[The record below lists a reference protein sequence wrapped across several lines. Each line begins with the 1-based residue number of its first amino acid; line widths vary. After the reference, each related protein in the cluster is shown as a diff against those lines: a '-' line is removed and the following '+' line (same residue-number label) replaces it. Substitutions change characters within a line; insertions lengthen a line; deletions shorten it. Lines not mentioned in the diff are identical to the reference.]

1 MSFVGHIFR
10 SNDIGKDLLMG
21 TVYGNRGRDNK
32 TRYSD
37 NIKEI
42 GGGRSFV
49 ALGSMGLIDAVALGL
64 CKKPKKPKKTAM
76 NGGKKKTMPSKRKT
90 KPAESSNDEDY
101 YSGISITKVEK
112 SPLKM
117 KDVILHYTGNS
128 GKWQLF
134 VLLCPTVGMFIGAFH
149 NIGISVLAP
158 YSDVDYWC
166 ARPSN
171 LKDKITPEEWKNMSI
186 PYVNRKDGK
195 IFDKCKRYDS
205 NINSIEDLKTS
216 AAMSNRTT
224 LPCDDWEFDRSV
236 YKHTIIDKW
245 LLVCDRDILIS
256 ISTSIYMAG
265 LTIGVFLFGHI
276 SDTLGRKRTIMI
288 CVLLAAV
295 ASVSIA
301 FSTYFALFILLRA
314 ILGGA
319 LYGGITTAFCLL
331 MEVSSNKARAVLG
344 AAFHLGFCVGMMI
357 LPWIAYA
364 IKDWFYIQIVLSI
377 PFVVLFM
384 FACFLPESPKW
395 LIIKNRYKEAVEVI
409 KAGARMNG
417 RNIPDD
423 AKIEE
428 NLRKDQNKKL
438 EAGESMTGTLF
449 DLYRTP
455 NLRKKTIIIYIQW
468 YRNCIFKGLSQISNN
483 YLTNLTNLTNFVFFR
498 FVCSFVY
505 HALSLNTGS
514 LGGNSFVNMFLSG
527 AVEFPACIVSVYI
540 LLKFGRR
547 IPMSVA
553 QIISGVG
560 CLLVI
565 VVPEG
570 MNWLT
575 VTFAMIGKFGTT
587 LGFTIVHIYSSELY
601 PTVVRNIGL
610 GTSSMLARVGSM
622 LSPFIKELQIH
633 TNVYV
638 PPVIS
643 GLACFLAASLVLL
656 LPDTLD
662 CNLPQ
667 TIEAAEKHTRTN
679 NSSVRKKQEQQA
691 ISAL

>member
-276 SDTLGRKRTIMI
+276 SDT
-288 CVLLAAV
+288 
-295 ASVSIA
+295 SFDSIA
-301 FSTYFALFILLRA
+301 V
-314 ILGGA
+314 
-319 LYGGITTAFCLL
+319 